1 MKMCGMVRS
10 ELLKMRHT
18 FAMKLVL
25 FAPLATLLLGYI
37 LSGSYVQL
45 SAYNWWYTIILPVL
59 VSMLSASMIVHERN
73 TGMQNILCLPVPS
86 SKIWLGKVSAL
97 VFLTL
102 GANLLLWLITT
113 AVGFAASMEVSP
125 MNGLI
130 GCVLLALT
138 FLWQIPFIMLLTSFM
153 GYFPALILSVGANLL
168 LSTIGAEKS
177 WFFLDPYAIPARV
190 VCPFF
195 GMRPNGLPLEN
206 GSPLLDWA
214 AVVPGLLS
222 SLILLV
228 LMTWIGSRLFWKGVR
243 KYD

>member
-1 MKMCGMVRS
+1 
-10 ELLKMRHT
+10 MRHT
-18 FAMKLVL
+18 FSMKLVF

-59 VSMLSASMIVHERN
+59 VSMLSASMIVRERN
-73 TGMQNILCLPVPS
+73 TGMQNILCLPVSS
-86 SKIWLGKVSAL
+86 SKIWLGKIMAL
-97 VFLTL
+97 ILLVL
-102 GANLLLWLITT
+102 GANLLLWLATT
-113 AVGFAASMEVSP
+113 AAGFAASMEVSP
-125 MNGLI
+125 LNGLI
-130 GCVLLALT
+130 GCILLALT
-138 FLWQIPFIMLLTSFM
+138 FVWQIPLVMLLTSLM

-195 GMRPNGLPLEN
+195 GMHPNGLPLEN
-206 GSPLLDWA
+206 GSSLLDGAA
-214 AVVPGLLS
+214 AVPGV
-222 SLILLV
+222 LIGLTLLV
-228 LMTWIGSRLFWKGVR
+228 LMTWVGSRLFGKGAR

>member
-1 MKMCGMVRS
+1 MYGMVKS
-10 ELLKMRHT
+10 ELMKMRHT
-18 FAMKLVL
+18 FSMKLVF

-59 VSMLSASMIVHERN
+59 VSMLSASMIVRERN
-73 TGMQNILCLPVPS
+73 TGMQNILCLPVSS
-86 SKIWLGKVSAL
+86 SKIWLGKIMAL
-97 VFLTL
+97 ILLIF
-102 GANLLLWLITT
+102 GANLLLWLATT
-113 AVGFAASMEVSP
+113 AAGFAASMEVSP
-125 MNGLI
+125 LNGLI
-130 GCVLLALT
+130 GCILLALT
-138 FLWQIPFIMLLTSFM
+138 FVWQIPLVMLLTSLM

-195 GMRPNGLPLEN
+195 GMHPNGLPLEN
-206 GSPLLDWA
+206 GSSLLDGAA
-214 AVVPGLLS
+214 AVPGV
-222 SLILLV
+222 LIGLTLLV
-228 LMTWIGSRLFWKGVR
+228 LMTWVGSRLFGKGAR

>member
-1 MKMCGMVRS
+1 MYGMVKS
-10 ELLKMRHT
+10 ELIKMRHT
-18 FAMKLVL
+18 FSMKLVF

-59 VSMLSASMIVHERN
+59 VSMLSASMIVRERN
-73 TGMQNILCLPVPS
+73 TGMQNIVCLPVSS
-86 SKIWLGKVSAL
+86 SKIWLGKISAL
-97 VFLTL
+97 ILLVF
-102 GANLLLWLITT
+102 GANLLLWLAATAAGFTT
-113 AVGFAASMEVSP
+113 SMEVSP
-125 MNGLI
+125 LNGLI
-130 GCVLLALT
+130 GCLLLALT
-138 FLWQIPFIMLLTSFM
+138 FLWQIPLVMLLTSLM

-195 GMRPNGLPLEN
+195 GMHPNGLPLED
-206 GSPLLDWA
+206 GSSLLDR
-214 AVVPGLLS
+214 AVAVPGVLIGLL
-222 SLILLV
+222 LLV
-228 LMTWIGSRLFWKGVR
+228 LMAWVGSRLFWKGVR